1 LPSSPRLV
9 VVDSPPRCGEQMPT
23 LKLNQR
29 RRRPRLGPYSK
40 PHALTTVD
48 GRCRVARTIR
58 EFAQELVRHI
68 GEPTPAQRVL
78 IREAAIKNAKLGM
91 LVDKILDGAEP
102 DLDMA
107 SRCYLAWSNSLRR
120 DLEALGL
127 KAPEEKTPELS
138 KFLTAHRGRAA

>member
-1 LPSSPRLV
+1 
-9 VVDSPPRCGEQMPT
+9 MAT
-23 LKLNQR
+23 LKLHQR

-48 GRCRVARTIR
+48 GRCRVARHIR
-58 EFAQELVRHI
+58 EFAAELVRHI
-68 GEPTPAQRVL
+68 GEPTAAQRVL
-78 IREAAIKNAKLGM
+78 IREASIKNAKLGL

-127 KAPEEKTPELS
+127 RQPEQKVPELAE
-138 KFLTAHRGRAA
+138 FLSVQRRGRDAA